1 MISEQLDKLGQI
13 KLKLIMNFF
22 AQISLSHMKFHIWP
36 GPKMH
41 YLHWI
46 IVIMMSINRGVKLTI
61 LGAKWR
67 LQLFFQ
73 PPEG

>member
-13 KLKLIMNFF
+13 KLKFIMNFF

-41 YLHWI
+41 YLD
-46 IVIMMSINRGVKLTI
+46 
-61 LGAKWR
+61 
-67 LQLFFQ
+67 
-73 PPEG
+73 